1 MSDSIIV
8 RVGLDSYDFVHPA
21 EKQTAVHVQIPE
33 VARATYLLPAEMFH
47 GLKDRAW
54 PQVLDVAHQY
64 YADSGMVSDS
74 ASAAARSAVW
84 AWFLEDP
91 NRDEMQASFEV
102 DHARRDPVAR
112 RLLEENEELRARV
125 AELET
130 ERHSTNESLDEA
142 VQALR
147 ADRARIAEL
156 EQMLVDAPLAVT
168 LTERAVESADRLTRF
183 FAPTQALREDSHDGP
198 LRHSYLISRDLPES
212 GGVS

>member
-1 MSDSIIV
+1 MTISSLALAAKKIIDAAWLH
-8 RVGLDSYDFVHPA
+8 GDAYDLSSQAAFA
-21 EKQTAVHVQIPE
+21 LESAQLLQSPE
-33 VARATYLLPAEMFH
+33 
-47 GLKDRAW
+47 
-54 PQVLDVAHQY
+54 
-64 YADSGMVSDS
+64 
-74 ASAAARSAVW
+74 SAAELEQARLRV
-84 AWFLEDP
+84 
-91 NRDEMQASFEV
+91 DEVERAYMFDTA
-102 DHARRDPVAR
+102 ALKRRI
-112 RLLEENEELRARV
+112 

-168 LTERAVESADRLTRF
+168 LTERAAESADRLTRF

-198 LRHSYLISRDLPES
+198 LRHSYLISRDLPET